1 MKPEFRHIR
10 KPTPTPTRPGAAR
23 ILSTET
29 LCGAEP
35 NPFDIRNEDAGRP
48 GVAPVA
54 IARGVDANPCRD
66 CFEVARSLEV
76 SK

>member
-1 MKPEFRHIR
+1 MKSQFRHIR
-10 KPTPTPTRPGAAR
+10 KPTPDPTRPGAPR
-23 ILSTET
+23 TPSRET
-29 LCGAEP
+29 LCGADP

-54 IARGVDANPCRD
+54 IARGVDAHPCGD
-66 CFEVARSLEV
+66 CFEVFRSLEV